1 MAETIIEYCNDHTI
15 DVILVIKAAFDAP
28 EIFSYFLFIYCC
40 FLFAVLFDQY
50 LCLRR
55 CCCS

>member
-28 EIFSYFLFIYCC
+28 GIFSYFLFIYCC
-40 FLFAVLFDQY
+40 FLFAVLF
-50 LCLRR
+50 CLI
-55 CCCS
+55 STFV